1 MKKSYSQAG
10 QDRFVL
16 SLFDK
21 NYRGVFVDIGCNK
34 PDFINNTLL
43 LEENGWTGISLD
55 IADYKNEWKIRKT
68 LFLMQDA
75 LKCDYKQV
83 FTKHCIINPVDYL
96 SLDIEIEGSRYLAL
110 KKVMESGYE
119 FKIITIEHDG
129 FRGYD
134 LTERQPQRKLL
145 NDMGYFLLCSD
156 VMLTNNPMEDWW
168 INPKYFNESQY
179 IFYRCSNT
187 CYSEILNKN
196 EKNNYE

>member
-1 MKKSYSQAG
+1 MGESYSQLG

-21 NYRGVFVDIGCNK
+21 DYKGIFVDVGCNK

-43 LEENGWTGISLD
+43 LEKNGWIGISLD
-55 IADYKNEWKIRKT
+55 IADYRNEWKIRKT
-68 LFLMQDA
+68 PFLMQDA
-75 LKCDYKQV
+75 LICDYKQL
-83 FTKHCIINPVDYL
+83 FIDYDIINPVDYL

-110 KKVMESGYE
+110 KKVMESGFE
-119 FKIITIEHDG
+119 FKVITIEHDG

-145 NDMGYFLLCSD
+145 NNMGYFLLCSD
-156 VMLTNNPMEDWW
+156 IMITNNPMEDWW

-179 IFYRCSNT
+179 MHYKCSNMR
-187 CYSEILNKN
+187 YSEILNMK
-196 EKNNYE
+196 K